1 MHVCVCVYVYVCVC
15 VCTRQVR
22 ACSGTHT
29 NQSLISRA
37 PGDVRLECRNFGARS
52 PAVTSLRRCQVGPE
66 LRNLCRLPR
75 RFRLP
80 SRLRFLLRAPM
91 LLQQQVPL
99 CSHLLVLRG
108 AKQLGRLRGLLLP
121 GLGLLALTNQRDRL
135 LARVLHFPPHDLVRV

>member
-1 MHVCVCVYVYVCVC
+1 MHVCVCVSVCVC
-15 VCTRQVR
+15 VCARGKSAR
-22 ACSGTHT
+22 AAVHT
-29 NQSLISRA
+29 QINPLISRA

-52 PAVTSLRRCQVGPE
+52 LAVTSLRRCQVGPE
-66 LRNLCRLPR
+66 LRYLCRLPR